1 MANVTCTRCHQT
13 REAVPFRPF
22 PNERGKRVV
31 EQICQ
36 VCWGEWLKLQ
46 QQLINHYGLD
56 VRDQAAKDTLY
67 RQLDQFLFTN
77 TINS

>member
-1 MANVTCTRCHQT
+1 
-13 REAVPFRPF
+13 
-22 PNERGKRVV
+22 VV

-56 VRDQAAKDTLY
+56 VRDPGAKETLY
-67 RQLDQFLFTN
+67 RQLDQFLFT
-77 TINS
+77 TAPQS